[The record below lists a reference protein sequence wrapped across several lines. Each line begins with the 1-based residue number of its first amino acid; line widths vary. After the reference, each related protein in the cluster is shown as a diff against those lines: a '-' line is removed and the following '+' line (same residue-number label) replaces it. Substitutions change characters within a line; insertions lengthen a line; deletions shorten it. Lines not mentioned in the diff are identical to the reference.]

1 MPLALLPNVVWHSL
15 VGQPARFASGAGDR
29 WLEFGRPS
37 LLAVKEAR
45 LPAGGAPRP
54 PARVAH
60 DFRRRSLADALAPH
74 AGRDEAIVVL
84 EGVAPYLDEEA
95 LGTHAG
101 TVLAAL
107 PRARFIVDL
116 STSAYRRYFGQAAAA
131 ALPRIGAAF
140 APAERPPRE
149 VVESAGWRAVASPS
163 IADRARAWRS
173 DLIPRAL
180 DARRGHPAR
189 GLRDLELRAARMT
202 RERRRTAIANDPPT
216 SPPSRTSLP

>member
-15 VGQPARFASGAGDR
+15 VGQPARFASGAGGR

-54 PARVAH
+54 LARVAH
-60 DFRRRSLADALAPH
+60 AFRRRSLADALAPH

-107 PRARFIVDL
+107 PRARFI
-116 STSAYRRYFGQAAAA
+116 GQAAAA
-131 ALPRIGAAF
+131 ALARIGAAF

-149 VVESAGWRAVASPS
+149 VVESAGWRAVASAS
-163 IADRARAWRS
+163 IADRARAWRP
-173 DLIPRAL
+173 DLIPRA
-180 DARRGHPAR
+180 RSM
-189 GLRDLELRAARMT
+189 RAEAIQ
-202 RERRRTAIANDPPT
+202 REDFAIWSFAP
-216 SPPSRTSLP
+216 RA